1 MPTLRRGMCRGGNAL
16 NSWNT
21 DWVVFVAYADSPSA
35 EAVASLLRAEDVP
48 ARVERGSPIPGLEQG
63 AQVMVPKE
71 LLHRANFVREQ
82 NRVTDA
88 ELDYLATH
96 SLGEDD

>member
-1 MPTLRRGMCRGGNAL
+1 MQPEQTLSAGN
-16 NSWNT
+16 T
-21 DWVVFVAYADSPSA
+21 EWVVFVSYADSPSA
-35 EAVASLLRAEDVP
+35 EAIASLLRAESVP

-63 AQVMVPKE
+63 ARVMVPKQ

-82 NRVTDA
+82 NRVTDD

-96 SLGEDD
+96 SPSEGE